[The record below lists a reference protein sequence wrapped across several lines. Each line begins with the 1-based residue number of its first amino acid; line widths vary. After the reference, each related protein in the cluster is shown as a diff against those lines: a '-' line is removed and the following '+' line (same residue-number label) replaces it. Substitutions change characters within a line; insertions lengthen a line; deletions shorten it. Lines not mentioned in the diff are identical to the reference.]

1 MTLARISAVL
11 VCAACIALLAFLPAK
26 AEKRVIIR
34 RDTERTVSSLAYPQ
48 FGHVRLD
55 AALAFFAA
63 QELERRTQD
72 IEREFDQAALGR
84 SKLASLA
91 GSYALFRP
99 SPQAVSVL
107 FELHATSPRWPA
119 PRRYFSTR
127 SYRLPT
133 GEELT
138 LAGLFESLPDALKI
152 LARKCS
158 PKLLAQ
164 IMEYDTQERIETAW
178 FLRSRLIMPGHP
190 MPDGADIAEFSKH
203 GGDAPAMRLLEG
215 VVRGTRPEEENFK
228 HFVLTA
234 KGVRIQFEPL
244 QLGGPEAGAPHVDLS
259 LQELQQA
266 KPHMH
271 LWGK

>member
-1 MTLARISAVL
+1 MTLARAAAVL
-11 VCAACIALLAFLPAK
+11 MCAACTALLAFLPAK
-26 AEKRVIIR
+26 AEKRVLIR

-48 FGHVRLD
+48 FGHARLD
-55 AALAFFAA
+55 AALAFFAS

-72 IEREFDQAALGR
+72 IEREFDQTALGR
-84 SKLASLA
+84 GKLASLA
-91 GSYALFRP
+91 GGYTVFRP

-107 FELHATSPRWPA
+107 FELHATSPRWSA

-127 SYRLPT
+127 SYRLPA

-138 LAGLFESLPDALKI
+138 LAGLFQNLPDALEI

-158 PKLLAQ
+158 PKLLIQ
-164 IMEYDTQERIETAW
+164 IMEYDQQERIETAW
-178 FLRSRLIMPGHP
+178 FLRSRFIIPGNP
-190 MPDGADIAEFSKH
+190 MPDGTDIAEFAKH
-203 GGDAPAMRLLEG
+203 GGDAPAMRLLES
-215 VVRGTRPEEENFK
+215 VVRGTRPDEENFK

-234 KGVRIQFEPL
+234 KGVRIQFDPL
-244 QLGGPEAGAPHVDLS
+244 QIGGSEAGAPYVDLS
-259 LQELQQA
+259 LQELRQA